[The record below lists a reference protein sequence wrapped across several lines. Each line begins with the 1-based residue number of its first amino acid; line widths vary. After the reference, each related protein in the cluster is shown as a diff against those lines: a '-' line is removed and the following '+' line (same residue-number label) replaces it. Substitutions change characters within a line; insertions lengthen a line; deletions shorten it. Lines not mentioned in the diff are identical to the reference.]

1 MAATY
6 SHINA
11 VLTMAATRQGA
22 HSRSSVASGEHDTG
36 NCDGSGF
43 SYTAE
48 QQALWEENADAT
60 VVQTLFD
67 MGAGAWSRVGCMRAA
82 VASSNDI
89 QLAIDWCME
98 HKDEIAP
105 FVAAGAT
112 CVTEEVAGREDDAL
126 LYVVVAPRSVDL
138 KQDVGFNP
146 EFILRKLHLDPHRH
160 VFTRGFQHR
169 NHEYWVCPNSTWVTF
184 LGNQSAKRRWNGI
197 EKSALDQLADSFRL
211 ERQ

>member
-1 MAATY
+1 M
-6 SHINA
+6 
-11 VLTMAATRQGA
+11 
-22 HSRSSVASGEHDTG
+22 ASGCPSEHDTG
-36 NCDGSGF
+36 GKGNCDAGGF

-48 QQALWEENADAT
+48 QQALWKESADDT

-82 VASSNDI
+82 VASSNDV

-105 FVAAGAT
+105 PVAAAAT
-112 CVTEEVAGREDDAL
+112 CGADDMGREDDAL

-197 EKSALDQLADSFRL
+197 DQSALDQLVDSFRL

>member
-11 VLTMAATRQGA
+11 VLTMAATR
-22 HSRSSVASGEHDTG
+22 
-36 NCDGSGF
+36 NCDAGGF

-48 QQALWEENADAT
+48 QQALWKESADAT

-82 VASSNDI
+82 VASSNDV

-105 FVAAGAT
+105 PVTAGAT
-112 CVTEEVAGREDDAL
+112 SGVDDMGCEDDAL

-197 EKSALDQLADSFRL
+197 DQSALDQLADSFRL

>member
-1 MAATY
+1 MV
-6 SHINA
+6 SECPSE
-11 VLTMAATRQGA
+11 Q
-22 HSRSSVASGEHDTG
+22 DTG
-36 NCDGSGF
+36 VEGNRDRGGF

-48 QQALWEENADAT
+48 QQALWMESADAT

-105 FVAAGAT
+105 LAGRTSLGRREAGLVAGST
-112 CVTEEVAGREDDAL
+112 CVTDEVVGREDDAL

-138 KQDVGFNP
+138 KQDVGFNQD
-146 EFILRKLHLDPHRH
+146 FILRKLHLVPHRH

-197 EKSALDQLADSFRL
+197 EKSALDQLTDSFRL